1 MENTVFKILKLSH
14 EYGQETPIDWTMGG
28 RNTTHKHTNRVLFQD
43 VDLDHVALCDTQ
55 EVETVQIAVGPQ
67 GKAQQLHT

>member
-1 MENTVFKILKLSH
+1 
-14 EYGQETPIDWTMGG
+14 MGG